1 MWLCSTEVN
10 IGGDWYAI
18 TVAEN
23 GVLVEKMLEDDSD
36 DQDALAKAVKIEH
49 GVDRPGQFR
58 RLMI

>member
-49 GVDRPGQFR
+49 CVDRPGQFR